1 VYLKLKFLIYIN
13 LSLIY
18 NFNLLPLNLNY
29 FDLLK
34 PEKNINTNSTTN
46 STPKEVNIKKI
57 SVHVPTHL
65 KPKNDTEFGHYLAG
79 LIDGDGY
86 IHLRYI
92 TISFNFLDASLAYY
106 IKSKIGYGNV
116 YKIKNK
122 KAISLVISKK
132 EGIYKIL
139 SLINGKLRSENK
151 LNQVN
156 RFLSN
161 STHNL
166 IKNKLNFKLNE
177 LQDLN
182 NY

>member
-1 VYLKLKFLIYIN
+1 MYISFFVYLKLKCLIYIN
-13 LSLIY
+13 LSL
-18 NFNLLPLNLNY
+18 LLNLNY
-29 FDLLK
+29 FDLK
-34 PEKNINTNSTTN
+34 EENINTNSTSN
-46 STPKEVNIKKI
+46 SHPKEENIKKI

-65 KPKNDTEFGHYLAG
+65 KPINDTELGHYLAG
-79 LIDGDGY
+79 LIDGDGH
-86 IHLRYI
+86 IHIRYI
-92 TISFNFLDASLAYY
+92 AISFNFLDASLAYF
-106 IKSKIGYGNV
+106 IKSKIGFGNV

-161 STHNL
+161 STHDL